1 MNDEFEV
8 EVDMNVPAAP
18 KAEKAAKK
26 TAKAG
31 AGISKKKQ
39 EMIDRIMAATD
50 EELDEPMGAIRI
62 DEKTRKI
69 RIIIDEMA
77 GCKDNYEAVGVNGV
91 VYQIKRGVPV
101 EVPPEVVHVLELAI
115 ATHIEQKKNP
125 YTGELEETERRYSA
139 IPWRRA

>member
-8 EVDMNVPAAP
+8 EVDLNAETEVKPKGKKPA
-18 KAEKAAKK
+18 KAAIS
-26 TAKAG
+26 AKRQA
-31 AGISKKKQ
+31 
-39 EMIDRIMAATD
+39 MIDAIMAATD
-50 EELDEPMGAIRI
+50 EDLDEPMGAVRI
-62 DEKTRKI
+62 DEKTKKI

-101 EVPPEVVHVLELAI
+101 EVPPEVVHVLELAK
-115 ATHIEQKKNP
+115 ATHIEQKQSP
-125 YTGELEETERRYSA
+125 ATGELEEVKRSFSA

>member
-8 EVDMNVPAAP
+8 EVDLNVPAAP
-18 KAEKAAKK
+18 EKKSRKPVKEVVSAKK
-26 TAKAG
+26 QA
-31 AGISKKKQ
+31 
-39 EMIDRIMAATD
+39 MIDAIMAATD
-50 EELDEPMGAIRI
+50 EELDKPMGAIRI

-139 IPWRRA
+139 IPWRC

>member
-8 EVDMNVPAAP
+8 EVDLNAETEVKPKGKKTTKPAVS
-18 KAEKAAKK
+18 AKK
-26 TAKAG
+26 QAMLDA
-31 AGISKKKQ
+31 
-39 EMIDRIMAATD
+39 IMAATE
-50 EELDEPMGAIRI
+50 EELDEPMGAVRI

-101 EVPPEVVHVLELAI
+101 EVPPEVVHVLELAK
-115 ATHIEQKKNP
+115 ATHIEQKQNP
-125 YTGELEETERRYSA
+125 ATGELEEVKRSFSA